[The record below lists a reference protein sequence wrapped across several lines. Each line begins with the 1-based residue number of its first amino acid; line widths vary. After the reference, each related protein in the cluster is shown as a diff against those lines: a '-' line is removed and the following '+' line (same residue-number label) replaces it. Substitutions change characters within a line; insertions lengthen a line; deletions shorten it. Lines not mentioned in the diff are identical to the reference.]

1 MFVNKKVVVGSLFLV
16 LCVWDCLIVGENL
29 HFVIEINDMAFYS
42 KTTQFNTSMHT
53 TAKVCFAM
61 HNFDKS
67 MQQPRKL
74 DVIEVGQ
81 GK

>member
-1 MFVNKKVVVGSLFLV
+1 MFVNKKVVVGSLSLV
-16 LCVWDCLIVGENL
+16 LCVWVCLIVGENL

>member
-42 KTTQFNTSMHT
+42 KTTQSNTSMHT
-53 TAKVCFAM
+53 AAKVCFAM

>member
-1 MFVNKKVVVGSLFLV
+1 MFVNKKVVVGALFLV
-16 LCVWDCLIVGENL
+16 LSVWDCLIVGENL

-74 DVIEVGQ
+74 DVIE
-81 GK
+81 